1 MVPGS
6 EDHEC
11 AWRDEAERLEG
22 ELARVRDEQETL
34 RAQLEALQ
42 RHVFGKRSEKM
53 PPVSEELRSERP
65 VDPQVTQARRRAA
78 RAEKAALPERE
89 VHHLV
94 PPERRLCPKCGST
107 DLRPLG
113 EGKRTFVYEYVP
125 ARFERQ
131 VHVQETLACRC
142 GEGVVV
148 ADAPARVV
156 DKCQYGPGFIAH
168 LITAKCADSIPL
180 YRQAKAL
187 QRASVPVQRTTMGD
201 LFHTGADVLQPL
213 ADRVLQLVR
222 ESHLV
227 LADETPIRV
236 LAEKKT
242 RRSYVWTFR
251 TDKLVAYRY
260 SATRSG
266 DTPAEVLGG
275 TRGYLVVD
283 GFTGYNAV
291 VVPKGRVRVGCWAH
305 VRRRFFEA
313 QSTAPE
319 AKEMMDLILGLYR
332 VEHEVADAGRLG
344 SPEHLLRR
352 REVSAPLLE
361 RIRDWLQQHSTL
373 HPPKSPLGEAIRYA
387 RGQWEALGR
396 FLEDAVLPLD
406 NNASEGAL
414 RTVALGRK
422 NYLFVGHDEAG
433 ANIAGLYSLVA
444 TCQANGVNPEAYLA
458 DVLLRVQSTPQGQ
471 VDELLPH
478 RWSPTLPSLL

>member
-1 MVPGS
+1 VVPSS
-6 EDHEC
+6 EDHDC
-11 AWRDEAERLEG
+11 AWRNEAERLEG
-22 ELARVRDEQETL
+22 ELVRIKDQQETL
-34 RAQLEALQ
+34 RAQLAALQ

-65 VDPQVTQARRRAA
+65 VDPEATQARRRAA

-94 PPERRLCPKCGST
+94 PPERRLCPKCGSA

-113 EGKRTFVYEYVP
+113 DGKRTFVYEYVP

-201 LFHTGADVLQPL
+201 LFHMGADVLQPL
-213 ADRVLQLVR
+213 ADRILQLVR

-251 TDKLVAYRY
+251 TDKLIAYRY
-260 SATRSG
+260 SASRSG

-283 GFTGYNAV
+283 GYTGYNAV

-313 QSTAPE
+313 TAPE
-319 AKEMMDLILGLYR
+319 AKEMMDFILGLYR
-332 VEHEVADAGRLG
+332 VEHEMADAGRLG

-373 HPPKSPLGEAIRYA
+373 HPPKSPIGEAIRYI
-387 RGQWEALGR
+387 RGQWEGLGR
-396 FLEDAVLPLD
+396 FLEDAALPLD

-414 RTVALGRK
+414 RPVALGRK
-422 NYLFVGHDEAG
+422 NYLFIGHDEAG

-444 TCQANGVNPEAYLA
+444 TCEANGVNPEAYLA
-458 DVLLRVQSTPQGQ
+458 DVLLRVQFHPHYRL
-471 VDELLPH
+471 DELLPH
-478 RWSPTLPSLL
+478 RWPTDSR

>member
-1 MVPGS
+1 
-6 EDHEC
+6 
-11 AWRDEAERLEG
+11 
-22 ELARVRDEQETL
+22 
-34 RAQLEALQ
+34 
-42 RHVFGKRSEKM
+42 M
-53 PPVSEELRSERP
+53 PPIAEELRSERP
-65 VDPQVTQARRRAA
+65 VDPEAVQARRHAA

-89 VHHLV
+89 VHHAV
-94 PPERRLCPKCGST
+94 PPERRRCPKCGGT
-107 DLRPLG
+107 ELRPLG
-113 EGKRTFVYEYVP
+113 EGKRTVVYEYIP
-125 ARFERQ
+125 ARFEKQ

-148 ADAPARVV
+148 ADAPPRVV
-156 DKCQYGPGFIAH
+156 EKCQYGPGFIAH
-168 LITAKCADSIPL
+168 LVTAKCADSIPL

-187 QRASVPVQRTTMGD
+187 QRVGIPVARTTMGD

-213 ADRVLQLVR
+213 ADRLLQLVR

-260 SATRSG
+260 SASRSG

-283 GFTGYNAV
+283 GYTGYNAV
-291 VVPKGRVRVGCWAH
+291 TVPKGRVRVGCWAH

-319 AKEMMDLILGLYR
+319 AKEMLDLILGLYR
-332 VEHEVADAGRLG
+332 VEHEAADAGRLG
-344 SPEHLLRR
+344 SPDHLRKR

-373 HPPKSPLGEAIRYA
+373 HPPKSPLGEAIRYT

-396 FLEDAVLPLD
+396 FLEDAALPLD

-422 NYLFVGHDEAG
+422 NFLFVGHDEAG

-458 DVLLRVQSTPQGQ
+458 DVLLRVHSTPQSQ
-471 VDELLPH
+471 IDHLLPH
-478 RWSPTLPSLL
+478 RWSATSS

>member
-1 MVPGS
+1 VVPGS
-6 EDHEC
+6 EDHDC

-22 ELARVRDEQETL
+22 ELVRIRDEQETL
-34 RAQLEALQ
+34 RAQLAALQ

-65 VDPQVTQARRRAA
+65 VDPEATQARRRAA

-113 EGKRTFVYEYVP
+113 DGKRTFVYEYVP

-187 QRASVPVQRTTMGD
+187 HRVGIPVARTTMGD
-201 LFHTGADVLQPL
+201 LFHTSADVLKALPE
-213 ADRVLQLVR
+213 RILQLVR
-222 ESHLV
+222 ESYLV
-227 LADETPIRV
+227 LADETPMRV
-236 LAEKKT
+236 QAEGKT
-242 RRSYVWTFR
+242 RRSYLWTFR
-251 TDKLVAYRY
+251 TSNLIAYRY

-283 GFTGYNAV
+283 GYTGYNPV
-291 VVPKGRVRVGCWAH
+291 VVPDGRVRVGCWAH
-305 VRRRFFEA
+305 ARRRFFDA
-313 QSTAPE
+313 LPTAPE
-319 AKEMMDLILGLYR
+319 AQGMLDLILALYR
-332 VEHEVADAGRLG
+332 VEHAVGDAKLLG
-344 SPEHLLRR
+344 TAEHLRR
-352 REVSAPLLE
+352 RRELSAPLLE
-361 RIRDWLQQHSTL
+361 QIRDWLQQHSTL
-373 HPPKSPLGEAIRYA
+373 HPPKSPLGEAMRYA
-387 RGQWEALGR
+387 RSQWEALGR
-396 FLEDAVLPLD
+396 FLEDASLPLD

-414 RTVALGRK
+414 RTAALGRK
-422 NYLFVGHDEAG
+422 NYLFVGNDEAG
-433 ANIAGLYSLVA
+433 DNIAGLYSLVA

-458 DVLLRVQSTPQGQ
+458 DVLLRVQTTPQSQ
-471 VDELLPH
+471 IDDLLPH
-478 RWSPTLPSLL
+478 RWSATAH